1 MQCAALYYS
10 NKLLRG
16 YINSTTIYNMS
27 AHKAF
32 AIINDF
38 NIDLERT
45 VVIAESNPPPPA
57 FPSREGGN
65 REDQLFSNQP
75 GVMTDLMTHK

>member
-16 YINSTTIYNMS
+16 YINSTTICNMS
-27 AHKAF
+27 ARKAF

-45 VVIAESNPPPPA
+45 VVIAESNPPIPPLS
-57 FPSREGGN
+57 PQEKVETEKTSCSLTSLE
-65 REDQLFSNQP
+65 
-75 GVMTDLMTHK
+75 

>member
-1 MQCAALYYS
+1 MQCVALYYS

-16 YINSTTIYNMS
+16 YINLTTIYNMS

-38 NIDLERT
+38 NIDLDRT
-45 VVIAESNPPPPA
+45 VVIAVSNPPSSP
-57 FPSREGGN
+57 FPQEKVETEKTSCSLTSLE
-65 REDQLFSNQP
+65 
-75 GVMTDLMTHK
+75 

>member
-1 MQCAALYYS
+1 
-10 NKLLRG
+10 
-16 YINSTTIYNMS
+16 MS

-45 VVIAESNPPPPA
+45 VVIAESNPTHTHTTTPA

-65 REDQLFSNQP
+65 REDQLFCNQP
-75 GVMTDLMTHK
+75 RVMTNLVTHK